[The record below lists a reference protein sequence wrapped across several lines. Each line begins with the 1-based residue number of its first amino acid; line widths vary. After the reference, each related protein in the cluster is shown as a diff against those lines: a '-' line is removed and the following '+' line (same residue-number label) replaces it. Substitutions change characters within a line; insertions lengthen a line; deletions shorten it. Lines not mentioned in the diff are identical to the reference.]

1 MNDELFTVRACEIR
15 DAQSIELLERQ
26 AVDEGQQY
34 RGVQQI
40 LGEAPLIGADL
51 SNVLSSGN
59 QFVLIVDHQ
68 SQTQGF
74 AHVVIDGEVATVRR
88 IFIATQARNLGA
100 GAKLLAAVRTEAKR
114 RGCKQI
120 DAIALPGDR
129 LTKNLFER
137 ANMKARLLIA
147 SSDL

>member
-1 MNDELFTVRACEIR
+1 
-15 DAQSIELLERQ
+15 
-26 AVDEGQQY
+26 
-34 RGVQQI
+34 
-40 LGEAPLIGADL
+40 
-51 SNVLSSGN
+51 VLSSGS

-74 AHVVIDGEVATVRR
+74 AHVVIDGVVATVRR

-100 GAKLLAAVRTEAKR
+100 GAKLLTAVRTEAKL

>member
-1 MNDELFTVRACEIR
+1 MNDELFTVRACEIS
-15 DAQSIELLERQ
+15 DAQSIELLEHQ

-34 RGVQQI
+34 RGVQQ
-40 LGEAPLIGADL
+40 LLNEAPLIGEDI

-59 QFVLIVDHQ
+59 QFVLIVNHQ

-74 AHVVIDGEVATVRR
+74 AHVAIEGEVATVRR
-88 IFIATQARNLGA
+88 IYIATQARNLGA
-100 GAKLLAAVRTEAKR
+100 GAKLLTAVRMEAKR

-137 ANMKARLLIA
+137 ANMKARLLVA